1 MNLAHLLSV
10 GLISAGCV
18 FIAWAILTARKLS
31 GSLTPESP
39 ATWRGITRLMYFFLG
54 VYLLFIFLLLPF
66 TDIPDHASD
75 LLSGI
80 VFFTGATFVFLV
92 IRASGRILLRMQ
104 SQQSDLRAAGSQ
116 LRQKNV
122 AMEQEIEVRRQVEK
136 KLHQAQIEWQNTFDT
151 IDEAITV
158 HDMEYNILLSNKFA
172 RELFVDGNL
181 PLDGSKC
188 YTVYHGTDTPPS
200 HCPSCQVYR
209 SRLPSSSELYEPS
222 LGRHLHVKAL
232 PRLNEDGEM
241 QGIVHVVRDITAL
254 KEAEHREEHL
264 HSQLVKAQRMESVG
278 RLAGGIAHDFNNLLT
293 VIVSFADVI
302 VRKLEPESELIA
314 PANQIISSSERA
326 SHLTRGLLA
335 FSRRQVFD
343 LKTVDLNDI
352 LRGIE
357 RVLAGVV
364 REDID
369 FRLQLHDSP
378 IPVHADVGQIEQ
390 VIMNLTTN
398 ANDAMPDGGNLLIK
412 STIFTMDED
421 FLRTYDFGTLGEYA
435 LFSVTDSGTGMD
447 RDTQKNIFEPFFT
460 TKETGKGTGLG
471 LSIAYGIVKQHNGF
485 LRVKSAPAKGTTLHI
500 YLPLTKEEELA
511 RVEET
516 RETPRRRGSETIL
529 LAEDSAEVREA
540 IAITLNEAGYK
551 TIPACDGEDALR
563 KFLAHREG
571 IDLVILDVVMPKIS
585 GRAVFDQIRKTHPET
600 KVLFMSG
607 YAEEIITRKGIA
619 AAEFDYLEKP
629 ATPPQFLTKVRE
641 ILDRQ

>member
-18 FIAWAILTARKLS
+18 FIAWAIFTARTLS
-31 GSLTPESP
+31 GSLAPESP

-54 VYLLFIFLLLPF
+54 VYLLFIFLLLPVI
-66 TDIPDHASD
+66 TIPGHVSD

-80 VFFTGATFVFLV
+80 VFFTGAIFVFLV
-92 IRASGRILLRMQ
+92 IRATGRILLRMQ

-116 LRQKNV
+116 LHQKNV
-122 AMEQEIEVRRQVEK
+122 ALEQEIEVRRQVEK
-136 KLHQAQIEWQNTFDT
+136 KLHEAQVEWQNTFDT

-158 HDMEYNILLSNKFA
+158 HDMDYNILLSNKFA
-172 RELFVDGNL
+172 RDLFGEKNL
-181 PLDGSKC
+181 PLDGKKC
-188 YTVYHGTDTPPS
+188 YTVYHDTDTPPS
-200 HCPSCQVYR
+200 YCPSCQVYR
-209 SRLPSSSELYEPS
+209 SRLPSSSELFEPT

-254 KEAEHREEHL
+254 KDAEHREEHL

-302 VRKLEPESELIA
+302 ARKLDPKSELIA
-314 PANQIISSSERA
+314 PVNQIISSSERA

-335 FSRRQVFD
+335 FSRRQVFN
-343 LKTVDLNDI
+343 LRTVDINDI

-369 FRLQLHDSP
+369 FKLQLCDGP
-378 IPVHADVGQIEQ
+378 LTVHADVGQIEQ

-398 ANDAMPDGGNLLIK
+398 ANDAMPDGGSLRIE
-412 STIFTMDED
+412 SGVFTMDED
-421 FLRTYDFGTLGEYA
+421 FLRTYDFGAAGEYA
-435 LFSVTDSGTGMD
+435 LFTVTDSGTGMD
-447 RDTQKNIFEPFFT
+447 RDTQRNIFEPFFT

-485 LRVKSAPAKGTTLHI
+485 LRVESAPGKGTTLHV
-500 YLPLTKEEELA
+500 YLPLTKEAKPAGEEK
-511 RVEET
+511 T
-516 RETPRRRGSETIL
+516 SDIPRRRGSETIL

-540 IAITLNEAGYK
+540 IGIILNEAGYR
-551 TIPACDGEDALR
+551 TVPASDGEDALR
-563 KFLAHREG
+563 KFFAHREE
-571 IDLVILDVVMPKIS
+571 INLVILDVVMPKMS
-585 GRAVFDQIRKTHPET
+585 GKAVFDQIRETHPGT

-619 AAEFDYLEKP
+619 AEFDYLEKP
-629 ATPPQFLTKVRE
+629 AKPSQLLAKVRE
-641 ILDRQ
+641 MLDRP